1 MKFFSRVSN
10 FWYHHKWKVIISA
23 FLIFSFAYLSLASL
37 SDHKADFYG
46 VVVTTRV
53 FAEEDKEII
62 CKKLGEAVGDL
73 NGDGEAWATCQFI
86 VLPDLAGGHVDQ
98 QAYTVLQTS
107 LLSRRYELFLFSD
120 DIVATGK
127 FDEFLT
133 DHINKSANEEGKFL
147 PLPDDAFSL
156 PAAEA
161 GLHIAMRLDADA
173 MEDPDAFYSVAI
185 SVAEYFGLKEDSN

>member
-1 MKFFSRVSN
+1 MKFSSRIAN
-10 FWYHHKWKVIISA
+10 FWYYHKWKVLISA
-23 FLIFSFAYLSLASL
+23 FLILSFVYLSIASI

-46 VVVTTRV
+46 VVVTTRA

-62 CKKLGEAVGDL
+62 CDKLGEIVGDL
-73 NGDGEAWATCQFI
+73 NGDGDAWATCQFI
-86 VLPDLAGGHVDQ
+86 VLPDIIGGRVDQ

-107 LLSRRYELFLFSD
+107 LLSRRYELFLFSE

-133 DHINKSANEEGKFL
+133 DHINKSVNVEGKFL

-173 MEDPDAFYSVAI
+173 QEDPDAFYSVALA
-185 SVAEYFGLKEDSN
+185 VAEYFGRKEADK

>member
-1 MKFFSRVSN
+1 MKFSSRISN
-10 FWYHHKWKVIISA
+10 FWYYHKWKVIISV
-23 FLIFSFAYLSLASL
+23 FLIFSFVYLSIASV

-46 VVVTTRV
+46 VVVTTRA

-62 CKKLGEAVGDL
+62 CNKLGEAVGDL
-73 NGDGEAWATCQFI
+73 NGDGDAWATCQFI
-86 VLPDLAGGHVDQ
+86 VLPDIIGGRVDQ

-107 LLSRRYELFLFSD
+107 LLSRRYELFLFSE

-127 FDEFLT
+127 FVEFLT
-133 DHINKSANEEGKFL
+133 DHINKSVDVDGKFL

-173 MEDPDAFYSVAI
+173 LENPDAFYSVAL
-185 SVAEYFGLKEDSN
+185 SVAEYFGLKEEAK